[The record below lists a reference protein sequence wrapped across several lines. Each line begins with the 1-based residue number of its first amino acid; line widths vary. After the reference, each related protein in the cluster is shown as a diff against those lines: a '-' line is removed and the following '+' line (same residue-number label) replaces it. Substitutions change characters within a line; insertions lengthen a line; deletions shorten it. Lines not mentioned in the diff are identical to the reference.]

1 MGKFIVI
8 EGIDRSGKSTLAKNI
23 GLNLR
28 NSGKSVHLTH
38 EPTSFIDSGLNIIS
52 KLKRD
57 DYLIL
62 LAMFI
67 RDRIEHNKVIKKNLE
82 EYDFVLCDRYSLSSL
97 AYQGVFLMDQFENV
111 EKFYPWIENVL
122 SISHLKPDLTIFINY
137 DGKAFRQGTGEK
149 RELEMFEE
157 NGYLQDVYDVYM
169 EAIKRGIFFSPGAI
183 IGGNGTKED
192 MLKDAMGEIAKNLNS
207 D

>member
-38 EPTSFIDSGLNIIS
+38 EPTSFIDYGLNIIS
-52 KLKRD
+52 KLKKD
-57 DYLIL
+57 DYFIL

-67 RDRIEHNKVIKKNLE
+67 RDRIEHNKMIKKNLE

-192 MLKDAMGEIAKNLNS
+192 MLKDAMNEIAKNLNS

>member
-1 MGKFIVI
+1 MGKFVVV

-23 GLNLR
+23 GLSLR
-28 NSGKSVHLTH
+28 NSGKSVFLTH

-52 KLKRD
+52 KLKRN

-67 RDRIEHNKVIKKNLE
+67 RDRIEHNKVIRTNLE
-82 EYDFVLCDRYSLSSL
+82 ECDFVLCDRYSLSSL
-97 AYQGVFLMDQFENV
+97 AYQGVFLMELFENV
-111 EKFYPWIENVL
+111 ENFYPWIENVL

-192 MLKDAMGEIAKNLNS
+192 MLKDAMDEIAKNLNS